1 MIVITEHRT
10 GLLTRFQESAH
21 DTPTRNPWHLSCG
34 KARSGTS
41 RARANC
47 QQLHHWTLNLPERLA
62 SHENGHGS
70 RLLTVA
76 KAAGIGFTLART
88 TTGTRHT
95 ERAIKNAGGQV
106 RYCPLCTPKPWKGR
120 WA

>member
-1 MIVITEHRT
+1 MNNITGTIYLLHFSQPYQHARHYT
-10 GLLTRFQESAH
+10 G
-21 DTPTRNPWHLSCG
+21 
-34 KARSGTS
+34 
-41 RARANC
+41 
-47 QQLHHWTLNLPERLA
+47 WTLNLADRLA

-70 RLLTVA
+70 RLLAVA
-76 KAAGIGFTLART
+76 RAAGIGFTLART